1 MESSKQFSVSNH
13 HPLHI
18 NTTRPYHELEK
29 EAHDKGVPAGQS
41 IDIDIPPPRPKRKP
55 SNPYPRKSCSAA
67 STWATSHVAAKDGK
81 LLSSTSSSHCKQVVD
96 LEKEPLDE
104 RPIKEENPRNGKE
117 NQDENCSEVLTM
129 LLEDHCSSV
138 SSANKNS
145 IPTQVALRNA
155 RTFREFVPSLKEVIS
170 QDVTNDSYVTTEL
183 NGNQNL
189 KKNDAKKIVQD
200 NGTSGASE
208 SENTNAFHK
217 KLVQGEKADYLNCA
231 LPTDGMQGTQTY
243 PRNVPVHVLDGS
255 LGACNQITPADMSF
269 ADTAFHPMGRVHGQ
283 PNLFANPTASTTT
296 EHESNAS
303 RSSVHQSFPA
313 FHPPFT
319 PLHHG
324 QKDYQSFLHMS
335 STFSSL
341 IVSSL
346 LQNPAAHAA
355 ASFAAT
361 FWPCANA
368 ENTEDSPACP
378 PGGFLSRQMN
388 SPPSMAAIAAATVA
402 AASAWWAS
410 HGLLP
415 LCAPVQTAFSCPPE
429 SMTGVP
435 SMDIGEAPAA
445 NIERGENSLQI
456 PSLQDQQVDPEHLE
470 AVEAQDP
477 ASKSPSVSSSHSDNG
492 GAEPNIVLKAAADEK
507 VVASTE
513 EVNDSN
519 NAKSRKQVDR
529 SSCGSNTPSS
539 SEVETDAL
547 EKQEK
552 GKEELK
558 EPDLNHPASDSTYRR
573 SRSIINISDPWKE
586 VSEEGR
592 MAFQALFSRE
602 VLPQSFSP
610 PPKDKEHQTTTKEGK
625 QNVEDKGEDASLLD
639 LNKKTWVPFS
649 CHPEVEKNVSPVGDN
664 NAEGL
669 LTIGLSQGK
678 LKARRT
684 GFKPYKRCS
693 VEANE
698 NRAANS
704 ISHCEEKGPKRL
716 RLEGEAQN

>member
-1 MESSKQFSVSNH
+1 MDTQSSGEDLVIKARKPYTITKQRERWTEEEHNRFLDALKLYGRAWQRIEEHIGTKTAVQIRSHAQKFFSK
-13 HPLHI
+13 
-18 NTTRPYHELEK
+18 LEK
-29 EAHDKGVPAGQS
+29 EAHNKGVPAGQS

-67 STWATSHVAAKDGK
+67 PTWATSHVAAKDGK
-81 LLSSTSSSHCKQVVD
+81 LLSSTSSSYCKQVVG

-104 RPIKEENPRNGKE
+104 RPTKEDNPRNGKE
-117 NQDENCSEVLTM
+117 NQDENCAEVLTM

-145 IPTQVALRNA
+145 IPTQAALRNA
-155 RTFREFVPSLKEVIS
+155 CTFREFVPSLKEVIS

-217 KLVQGEKADYLNCA
+217 KLVQGEKADDLNCA
-231 LPTDGMQGTQTY
+231 LPTDGMQGAQTY
-243 PRNVPVHVLDGS
+243 PRNVPVHVLDGN

-269 ADTAFHPMGRVHGQ
+269 MDAAFHPMGKVHGQ

-296 EHESNAS
+296 EHE
-303 RSSVHQSFPA
+303 
-313 FHPPFT
+313 T
-319 PLHHG
+319 
-324 QKDYQSFLHMS
+324 
-335 STFSSL
+335 
-341 IVSSL
+341 
-346 LQNPAAHAA
+346 HAA

-361 FWPCANA
+361 FWPYANA

-378 PGGFLSRQMN
+378 PGGFPSRQMN

-402 AASAWWAS
+402 AASAWINKWTQNTWK
-410 HGLLP
+410 LWKL
-415 LCAPVQTAFSCPPE
+415 
-429 SMTGVP
+429 
-435 SMDIGEAPAA
+435 
-445 NIERGENSLQI
+445 NIQLQNH
-456 PSLQDQQVDPEHLE
+456 QHQRD
-470 AVEAQDP
+470 
-477 ASKSPSVSSSHSDNG
+477 
-492 GAEPNIVLKAAADEK
+492 
-507 VVASTE
+507 
-513 EVNDSN
+513 VNDSK

-552 GKEELK
+552 GEEELK
-558 EPDLNHPASDSTYRR
+558 EPDLNHPPSDSTYRR

-602 VLPQSFSP
+602 TWVSFSR
-610 PPKDKEHQTTTKEGK
+610 
-625 QNVEDKGEDASLLD
+625 
-639 LNKKTWVPFS
+639 
-649 CHPEVEKNVSPVGDN
+649 HPEVEKNVSPVGDN

-669 LTIGLSQGK
+669 LTIGLSLGK

-698 NRAANS
+698 NRAANA

-716 RLEGEAQN
+716 RLEGEAQT